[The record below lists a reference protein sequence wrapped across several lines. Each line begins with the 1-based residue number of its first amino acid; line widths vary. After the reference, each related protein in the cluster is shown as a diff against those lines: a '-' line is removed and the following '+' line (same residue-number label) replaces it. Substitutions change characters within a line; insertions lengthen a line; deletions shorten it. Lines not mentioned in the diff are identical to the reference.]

1 MSCRIKK
8 YDSLKSILLLMVVF
22 IGVYSFAQTK
32 QHYVFHSANPNVDL
46 TVYQNAI
53 ENWGKLDEFRLL
65 DKRRKI
71 LFFDENKNE
80 AVNIELFSA
89 AELKQLYNKRIPYHL
104 TAGEKIRKAIFILSP
119 DKKSLIVKYLKK

>member
-32 QHYVFHSANPNVDL
+32 QHYILHSTNPNVDL

-53 ENWGKLDEFRLL
+53 ENWGKLDQFRLL
-65 DKRRKI
+65 DERRI
-71 LFFDENKNE
+71 IAFYDENKNE

-104 TAGEKIRKAIFILSP
+104 TADKKIRKAIFILLP
-119 DKKSLIVKYLKK
+119 NKQSLTVKYLKK